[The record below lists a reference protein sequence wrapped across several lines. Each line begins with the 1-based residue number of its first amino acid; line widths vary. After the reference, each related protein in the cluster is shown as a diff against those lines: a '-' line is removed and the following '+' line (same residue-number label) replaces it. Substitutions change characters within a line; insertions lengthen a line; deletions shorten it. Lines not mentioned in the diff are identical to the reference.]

1 MRILIVEDD
10 QLITN
15 SLTKLLKKFYVVDS
29 VSDADSAQ
37 YLMDVNEYDLV
48 ILDIGLPDKSGIQL
62 CSEWRSLEYLT
73 PILFL
78 TASHDC
84 DSLVAGFQ
92 AGGDD
97 YLTKPFRSSELFCR
111 VQALIKR
118 SGNYQPHRY
127 SLNQCSFNSS
137 SKQLTDGKVFLQL
150 SCKEGQLLELLLR
163 HRGSIVTR
171 SMIIEHV
178 WENTDD
184 MATNTIEVHVGR
196 LRRKMIKT
204 FQLSCIKTVRNVGY
218 LISESTSVVSKLKG
232 GEHNDCINSRV
243 AHQ

>member
-10 QLITN
+10 RLVIN

-29 VSDADSAQ
+29 VTDAKSAQ
-37 YLMDVNEYDLV
+37 YLVDINEYDLI

-62 CSEWRSLEYLT
+62 CQEWRALECLT

-78 TASHDC
+78 TADHDEQM
-84 DSLVAGFQ
+84 LTEGFG

-97 YLTKPFRSSELFCR
+97 YLTKPFKSSELLCR
-111 VQALIKR
+111 VRALIKR
-118 SGNYQPHRY
+118 SGNFQPQRHVIEH
-127 SLNQCSFNSS
+127 CWFNSA

-150 SCKEGQLLELLLR
+150 RCKEGQLLELLLQ

-184 MATNTIEVHVGR
+184 MATNTIEVHIGR
-196 LRRKMIKT
+196 LRRKMSKL
-204 FQLSCIKTVRNVGY
+204 FHLSCIKTIRNIGY
-218 LISESTSVVSKLKG
+218 CITESKTTISQLKG
-232 GEHNDCINSRV
+232 GEQHERFFARIAR
-243 AHQ
+243 

>member
-15 SLTKLLKKFYVVDS
+15 SLIKLLKKSYVVDS
-29 VSDADSAQ
+29 VPDADSAQ
-37 YLMDVNEYDLV
+37 YLIDINEYDLV

-62 CSEWRSLEYLT
+62 CSEWRALEYLA

-78 TASHDC
+78 TASHDHEN
-84 DSLVAGFQ
+84 LIAGFQ

-97 YLTKPFRSSELFCR
+97 YLTKPFRQSELLCR

-118 SGNYQPHRY
+118 SGNIQPQRY
-127 SLNQCSFNSS
+127 NLNHCFFNSS
-137 SKQLTDGKVFLQL
+137 SKQLTDGKVSLQL

-196 LRRKMIKT
+196 LRRKMMKT
-204 FQLSCIKTVRNVGY
+204 FQISCIQTIRNVGY
-218 LISESTSVVSKLKG
+218 LIPESKTAVSKLKG
-232 GEHNDCINSRV
+232 GEHNDHITTPV
-243 AHQ
+243 AQQ